1 MRRQEQNVVTQ
12 MHPNVLVYTPGR
24 DLACTHRISKD
35 WTEAMSREYA
45 CNPSTGEAKVEE
57 L

>member
-12 MHPNVLVYTPGR
+12 MHSNVLVYTPGR

-35 WTEAMSREYA
+35 WTEAMSPEYA
-45 CNPSTGEAKVEE
+45 CNPSIGEAKVEE